1 VLFLAEPPPADV
13 QRELAAMRAELA
25 EIRAHARDAWLDE
38 ARAEEIRAIVRDA
51 LEDSSSRTS
60 FRGTDWNSSL
70 TSGPDGGVS
79 IGAADGTASMRVLTM
94 TQTRFVAASAYGQPT
109 STGPIDDT
117 RWGFESKTVMVALS
131 GHLVDPSVTYFAV
144 AAYTSQSNRFI
155 LVPGEYRLVYARFRK
170 DLGDGWGVAA
180 GLINVPWDIESDFI
194 GSSYLTT
201 GDYSIFNYRFGAGK
215 QPGLAAGWSG
225 SWFRATAGVFNQVN
239 ALSPGWDAP
248 QNLSFAVAG
257 RAEAKWGIG
266 WDQLSRLSARPGSAH
281 GFVLGLGACMSNG
294 RGQNPQPPAAS
305 LATPSAQGFTADAR
319 VLLGESTLIAQYAY
333 MRDPVGAPT
342 LSWHQG
348 INLQASAFVMQ
359 SVEAFAEACWMSDVP
374 VEWIAQ
380 AGANVF
386 LYGERVKITAK
397 VVVPFG
403 GGAVD
408 GIRRISGGLGI
419 AASDNNASFVTQ
431 LQLLF

>member
-1 VLFLAEPPPADV
+1 VIFPADPPPVDV

-215 QPGLAAGWSG
+215 QPGVAAGWSG

-239 ALSPGWDAP
+239 ALSLGWDAP

-266 WDQLSRLSARPGSAH
+266 WDQLSRLSARPGSPH

-294 RGQNPQPPAAS
+294 RAQNPQPPAAS

-342 LSWHQG
+342 LSWHHG
-348 INLQASAFVMQ
+348 VNLQASAYLTQ
-359 SVEAFAEACWMSDVP
+359 TVEAFAQAGWMSDVP

-386 LYGERVKITAK
+386 LAGSHVKLTVK
-397 VVVPFG
+397 VIVPFG
-403 GGAVD
+403 GGDVN
-408 GIRRISGGLGI
+408 GIREISGGLGI
-419 AASDNNASFVTQ
+419 AASDNNASLVSQ
-431 LQLLF
+431 LQLMY

>member
-294 RGQNPQPPAAS
+294 RAQNPQPPAAS

-348 INLQASAFVMQ
+348 VNLQASAFVMQ

-419 AASDNNASFVTQ
+419 ASSDNNASFVTQ

>member
-1 VLFLAEPPPADV
+1 MFPFPDLPPTDV

-25 EIRAHARDAWLDE
+25 EIRAQARDAWLDE

-51 LEDSSSRTS
+51 LADSAARTS
-60 FRGTDWNSSL
+60 FRGPDWNSALSN
-70 TSGPDGGVS
+70 GPDGGATF
-79 IGAADGTASMRVLTM
+79 GAADGSASIRVVTM
-94 TQTRFVAASAYGQPT
+94 TQTRFVASSAYGEGG

-117 RWGFESKTVMVALS
+117 RWGFENKTALVALS
-131 GHLVDPSVTYFAV
+131 GHVHDPSITYFAV

-155 LVPGEYRLVYARFRK
+155 LVPGEFRLVYARFRK
-170 DLGDGWGVAA
+170 DLGDGWGVGV
-180 GLINVPWDIESDFI
+180 GLINVAWDIESDFI

-215 QPGLAAGWSG
+215 QPGAAVGWTG
-225 SWFRATAGVFNQVN
+225 SWFRASGGVYNQIN
-239 ALSPGWDAP
+239 ALSLGWDAP
-248 QNLSFAVAG
+248 QNLSFAVSG
-257 RAEAKWGIG
+257 RAEAKWGIS

-294 RGQNPQPPAAS
+294 RGQNPQPPASS

-319 VLLGESTLIAQYAY
+319 VLLGESTLLAQYAY

-348 INLQASAFVMQ
+348 VNLQASAFIAQ
-359 SVEAFAEACWMSDVP
+359 PVEAFAEACWMSDVP

-380 AGANVF
+380 AGVNVF
-386 LYGERVKITAK
+386 LYGERVKVTAK

-403 GGAVD
+403 GGNVN
-408 GIRRISGGLGI
+408 GIRSISGGLGI
-419 AASDNNASFVTQ
+419 AASDNNASFVSQ